1 MEDSV
6 LGGGIEAVVTDEDL
20 ECSGGVYRCRDD
32 ISNFKFRIKVKK
44 VNPVAG
50 SSLSASSLTL
60 GSGTGGVSDSNES
73 LRSDTDARRNL
84 DTDRKDNIQDVD
96 IIEDVIIQW
105 QQKKF
110 SKQEIKFY
118 SEAKEED
125 FHQNVLKK
133 KFYRDVQA
141 IRRKKG
147 KSTPTSKQDLHRIY
161 TLVDGELANVDEVS
175 NVLFSMRTFSVRAQL
190 NFDNS
195 VTRVSV

>member
-1 MEDSV
+1 MEDSI
-6 LGGGIEAVVTDEDL
+6 LGSSIEPVITDEDL

-60 GSGTGGVSDSNES
+60 GSGAGGASDSNDS
-73 LRSDTDARRNL
+73 LRGELESIVNIDRDR
-84 DTDRKDNIQDVD
+84 DRKDNIQDAD
-96 IIEDVIIQW
+96 IVEDITIQW
-105 QQKKF
+105 QQKNF
-110 SKQEIKFY
+110 SKQEIKYY

-141 IRRKKG
+141 LTKKKG
-147 KSTPTSKQDLHRIY
+147 KSVPLSKVEINQIY
-161 TLVDGELANVDEVS
+161 TLVDGTDFPFFFVNA
-175 NVLFSMRTFSVRAQL
+175 
-190 NFDNS
+190 
-195 VTRVSV
+195 

>member
-1 MEDSV
+1 MEDSI
-6 LGGGIEAVVTDEDL
+6 LGSSIEPVITDEDL

-60 GSGTGGVSDSNES
+60 GSGAGGASDSNDS
-73 LRSDTDARRNL
+73 LRGELESIVNIDRDR
-84 DTDRKDNIQDVD
+84 DRKDNIQDAD
-96 IIEDVIIQW
+96 IVEDITIQW
-105 QQKKF
+105 QQKNF
-110 SKQEIKFY
+110 SKQEIKYY

-141 IRRKKG
+141 LTKKKG
-147 KSTPTSKQDLHRIY
+147 KSVPST
-161 TLVDGELANVDEVS
+161 NV
-175 NVLFSMRTFSVRAQL
+175 
-190 NFDNS
+190 
-195 VTRVSV
+195 

>member
-1 MEDSV
+1 MEDSL
-6 LGGGIEAVVTDEDL
+6 LGNGIEAVVTDEDL

-32 ISNFKFRIKVKK
+32 ISNFKFRIKVKR

-60 GSGTGGVSDSNES
+60 GSGTGGVSDSNDS
-73 LRSDTDARRNL
+73 LRSEIDARGNH
-84 DTDRKDNIQDVD
+84 DKDRKDNIHDVD
-96 IIEDVIIQW
+96 IIEDVVIQW

-118 SEAKEED
+118 SDAKEED
-125 FHQNVLKK
+125 FHHNVLKK

-147 KSTPTSKQDLHRIY
+147 KSGSTNKQDLYRIY
-161 TLVDGELANVDEVS
+161 TLVDGELANIDEV
-175 NVLFSMRTFSVRAQL
+175 VTTFWSV
-190 NFDNS
+190 
-195 VTRVSV
+195 